1 MVGLAN
7 QDASEKVTS
16 YYNGFC
22 KNSASDCGESDY
34 TKGDVKKASI
44 HLTNGKSGDDAKKY
58 DMTLENDDIL
68 YFNSKQFVPI
78 VGQHVTAQDLT
89 TYGCDATTQIVVG
102 RPFLA
107 KYEAVMKVYN
117 KDVKRT
123 LAFIPNEGTSSIFL
137 II

>member
-1 MVGLAN
+1 MVGLAD
-7 QDASEKVTS
+7 QDASNAVTS

-22 KNSASDCGESDY
+22 KSSPSDCGESDY
-34 TKGDVKKASI
+34 SKGDVKKASI
-44 HLTNGKSGDDAKKY
+44 HLSNGQTGDSNKKY

-68 YFNSKQFVPI
+68 YFNQKQFVPI

-89 TYGCDATTQIVVG
+89 TYGCDPSTQIVVG

-107 KYEAVMKVYN
+107 KYEAVMKVYT
-117 KDVKRT
+117 KDDKRT

>member
-1 MVGLAN
+1 MVGLVDG
-7 QDASEKVTS
+7 DASKAVID
-16 YYNGFC
+16 YYNNFC
-22 KNSASDCGESDY
+22 TNKSATDCGESDY

-44 HLTNGKSGDDAKKY
+44 HLTNGKSGDNNKY

-68 YFNSKQFVPI
+68 YFNKKQFKPL
-78 VGQHVTAQDLT
+78 VGQLVTAQDLA
-89 TYGCDATTQIVVG
+89 TYGCDASTQIVVG

-117 KDVKRT
+117 KDDKRT